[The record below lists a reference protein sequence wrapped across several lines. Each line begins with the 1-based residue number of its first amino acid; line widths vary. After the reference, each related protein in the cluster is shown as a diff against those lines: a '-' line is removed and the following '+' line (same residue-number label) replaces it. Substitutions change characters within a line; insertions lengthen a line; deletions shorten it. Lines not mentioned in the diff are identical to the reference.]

1 MTTITKD
8 ETGISILKPGIVDVV
23 TSVVMVTRSMKW
35 AIIGGVALSEGERRT
50 PVIRIQHR
58 LLPARLPAGE
68 IADYERTST
77 WVVVREM
84 SSEVTSKVNFW
95 LKTMVDAS
103 D

>member
-1 MTTITKD
+1 MAKD
-8 ETGISILKPGIVDVV
+8 ETGMSILKTGIVDVV
-23 TSVVMVTRSMKW
+23 TGVVMVTRSMKW
-35 AIIGGVALSEGERRT
+35 ATCTTGGVALSEGERRK

-58 LLPARLPAGE
+58 LLSARLPAGE
-68 IADYERTST
+68 VADYGRTST